1 MKKFISWLEEKIL
14 PIAGVIEQNKY
25 ISSIQYGIMLTTPL
39 LLVGAFACIIGE
51 IPFKPFQNLMI
62 SIFGE
67 EIWGGWNWDIINPST
82 FGLIALVTMIG
93 TSYELS
99 RKKDLTP
106 LPGTVMSLMSYFILI
121 H

>member
-51 IPFKPFQNLMI
+51 IPIKTYKNLMI
-62 SIFGE
+62 SCLQHLL
-67 EIWGGWNWDIINPST
+67 T
-82 FGLIALVTMIG
+82 FIHRHGI
-93 TSYELS
+93 
-99 RKKDLTP
+99 
-106 LPGTVMSLMSYFILI
+106 ILI
-121 H
+121 KNNIHRKAMI